1 METLTL
7 ITQIAAAVTAISS
20 AALVLI
26 KPIRNK
32 AFGMRDIYSGQ
43 RCLLRAEMLKLYYKH
58 CDTQTIRQYES
69 ENFTY
74 MYEAYKAMG
83 GNSFIDTIY
92 NEVRTW
98 RIVS

>member
-43 RCLLRAEMLKLYYKH
+43 KCLLQALRHAD
-58 CDTQTIRQYES
+58 DT
-69 ENFTY
+69 
-74 MYEAYKAMG
+74 A
-83 GNSFIDTIY
+83 
-92 NEVRTW
+92 VRIGEFHLHV
-98 RIVS
+98 RSVQGYGRELFH